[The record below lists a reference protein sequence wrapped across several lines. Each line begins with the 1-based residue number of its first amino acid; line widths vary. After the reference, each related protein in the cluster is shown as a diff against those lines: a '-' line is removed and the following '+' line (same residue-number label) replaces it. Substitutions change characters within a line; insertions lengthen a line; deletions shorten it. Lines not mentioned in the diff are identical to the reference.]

1 MRTGIILSS
10 IWLAS
15 VLALASVQAGARVQA
30 ATAAEQAPAAG
41 EEAPAAA
48 DASDAE
54 KPAEAVPAAPAATT
68 TEKPAGTVPA
78 APAATTEAPAEAA
91 PAAPPAA
98 TEEPAEPAPA
108 APGALGRPA
117 GAPSAP
123 APAGK
128 VSAITRPMPPLTQYQ
143 VLSERNI
150 FSRVRG
156 ARAMRPR
163 TGPMVRPPERYLIL
177 KGTLGG
183 EKGYVAFIEDTRT
196 SETQVRQAGDVV
208 GQGRIT
214 AVGLDGLT
222 YEQNGTATK
231 VAIGEYVGGAP
242 PAGSAPA
249 GATAL
254 AAPTGGASDIAERLR
269 QRRLKE
275 EGK

>member
-1 MRTGIILSS
+1 
-10 IWLAS
+10 
-15 VLALASVQAGARVQA
+15 
-30 ATAAEQAPAAG
+30 
-41 EEAPAAA
+41 
-48 DASDAE
+48 
-54 KPAEAVPAAPAATT
+54 
-68 TEKPAGTVPA
+68 
-78 APAATTEAPAEAA
+78 
-91 PAAPPAA
+91 
-98 TEEPAEPAPA
+98 
-108 APGALGRPA
+108 
-117 GAPSAP
+117 
-123 APAGK
+123 
-128 VSAITRPMPPLTQYQ
+128 MPPLTQYQ

-156 ARAMRPR
+156 PRAVRPR

-222 YEQNGTATK
+222 YEQNGTVTK